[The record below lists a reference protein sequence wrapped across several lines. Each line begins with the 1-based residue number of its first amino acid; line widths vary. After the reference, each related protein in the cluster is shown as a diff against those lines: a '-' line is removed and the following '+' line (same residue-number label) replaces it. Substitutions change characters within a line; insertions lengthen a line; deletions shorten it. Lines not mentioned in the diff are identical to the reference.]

1 MNQEAGQVTV
11 LAVGLAVVTFA
22 VAGLAVD
29 GTRAFLLRRTLQN
42 AADAAA
48 LAGAA
53 ALDTGAYY
61 SSGGQ
66 RIVLDREGARR
77 EALAWL
83 SRRGVR
89 ATASVV
95 VGESNVSVIL
105 RGEAAV
111 TFLALVGLESVPV
124 ATQARAEPMP
134 GPRPPRPP

>member
-1 MNQEAGQVTV
+1 MNHESGQVTV

-53 ALDTGAYY
+53 EVDTGAYY

-66 RIVLDREGARR
+66 RIVLDRERARR

-83 SRRGVR
+83 ARRGVR
-89 ATASVV
+89 AAASVV
-95 VGESNVSVIL
+95 VGESDVAVVL

-111 TFLALVGLESVPV
+111 TLLALVGVEGIPV
-124 ATQARAEPMP
+124 ATQARAEPLP
-134 GPRPPRPP
+134 RPRPP